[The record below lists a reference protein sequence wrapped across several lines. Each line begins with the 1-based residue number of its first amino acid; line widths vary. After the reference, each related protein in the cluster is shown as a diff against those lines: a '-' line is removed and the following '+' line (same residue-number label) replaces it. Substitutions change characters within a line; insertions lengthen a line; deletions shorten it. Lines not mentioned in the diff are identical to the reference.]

1 MQEVEAERSLREE
14 VAANRTPTRDVDPLF
29 VNRWSGYAMT
39 GEPVPEDDYLPAF
52 EAARWAPSSRNT
64 QPWRFAYADRRD
76 AEWETFVSLPN
87 DWNRQWAENA
97 AVLVVL
103 FSETTD
109 GEGRELASN
118 SFDAGAAWENLALE
132 ATRRGLVAHPM
143 GGFDHDA
150 AREELDAPDDYDVEA
165 MIAIGEPAPTETLPE
180 DLQGGDEPNE
190 RKPLDEIVSRGGF

>member
-1 MQEVEAERSLREE
+1 MQEVEAERSLREA

-39 GEPVPEDDYLPAF
+39 GEPVPEEDYLPVF

-76 AEWETFVSLPN
+76 DEWETFVSLPN
-87 DWNRQWAENA
+87 DWNRQWAANA
-97 AVLVVL
+97 AALVVL

-109 GEGRELASN
+109 EKGRDLASH

-150 AREELDAPDDYDVEA
+150 AAEKLNAPDDYDAEV

-180 DLQGGDEPNE
+180 DIQDGDEPNG
-190 RKPLDEIVSRGGF
+190 RKPLDEIVTRGGF

>member
-1 MQEVEAERSLREE
+1 MQEVEAERSLRED
-14 VAANRTPTRDVDPLF
+14 VAANRTPTQDVDPLF

-39 GEPVPEDDYLPAF
+39 GDPVPEEDYLPVF

-76 AEWETFVSLPN
+76 DKWETFASLPN
-87 DWNRQWAENA
+87 DWNQTWAKNA

-109 GEGRELASN
+109 EKGRGLSSH

-132 ATRRGLVAHPM
+132 ATRRGLAVHPM
-143 GGFDHDA
+143 GGFNHDA
-150 AREELDAPDDYDVEA
+150 AAEKLNAPDDYDAEV

-180 DLQGGDEPNE
+180 DLRDGDEPNG
-190 RKPLDEIVSRGGF
+190 RKPLDEIVTRGGF